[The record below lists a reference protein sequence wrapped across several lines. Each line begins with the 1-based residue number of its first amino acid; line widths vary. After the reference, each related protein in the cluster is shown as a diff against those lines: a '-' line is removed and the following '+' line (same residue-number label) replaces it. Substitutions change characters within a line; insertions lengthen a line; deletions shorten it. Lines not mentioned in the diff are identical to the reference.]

1 MLKQLLLVFSFCLVL
16 SSCGTSIPKSVLLDV
31 DSINSYVSFNIE
43 ETTFNYKL
51 SYRDNS
57 FCFTSA
63 ESTAPIDFIVEDGTL
78 FSLNHDIKYP
88 INSDSINPIPMLIA
102 KALDMSVG
110 RKVSPDSDGEYKLYD
125 TLREGEYVLLLS
137 NKGKPK
143 LLSIENLNLNVEFI

>member
-1 MLKQLLLVFSFCLVL
+1 MLKQLLLVFLLCLVL
-16 SSCGTSIPKSVLLDV
+16 SSCGISTPKSVILDE
-31 DSINSYVSFNIE
+31 DSINSKISFNIE

-57 FCFTSA
+57 FCFASV
-63 ESTAPIDFIVEDGTL
+63 EGTAPIDFLIEDGTL
-78 FSLNHDIKYP
+78 FLLNRDIKYP
-88 INSDSINPIPMLIA
+88 INSDSINPIPMIIV

-110 RKVSPDSDGEYKLYD
+110 RKISPDSDGEYKLYG

-143 LLSIENLNLNVEFI
+143 LLSIENLNLNVEFS

>member
-1 MLKQLLLVFSFCLVL
+1 M
-16 SSCGTSIPKSVLLDV
+16 

-78 FSLNHDIKYP
+78 FSLNHDIKHP

-110 RKVSPDSDGEYKLYD
+110 RKVSPDSDGEYKLYG